1 MTWFFQEIMQYSAT
15 ARAVLLFLIPTGY
28 LFWKYQKRREER
40 FYEALSRRER
50 ITRRILES

>member
-1 MTWFFQEIMQYSAT
+1 MTALFQEIMQFST
-15 ARAVLLFLIPTGY
+15 AGRAVLLFLIPVGY